1 MEIFSKKTRNEFRE
15 FFVNKT
21 IREIQSEFDAV
32 NIFCDL
38 NYVPEVLG
46 QRRFLVEQYY
56 HSIDWANPADALKV
70 QNLYETTLVDLE
82 DLAEN
87 GAEWAIPY
95 FRQLKKW
102 VERDGFVFESGK
114 LKWASSCGS
123 LHEIAKFA
131 GNFDIPQLKIQ
142 IQRINSSIDEDP
154 SLAIGTAKELV
165 ETICK
170 TILGDRKI
178 VFTDDMDVGLLV
190 KLARKELDIIP
201 ESISDSIKGAD
212 IIKRLL
218 SNLGNVAQGL
228 AELRN
233 LYGTGHGRRG
243 SNKGLNARHARLAV
257 GSATTLALFL
267 YETHLERKL

>member
-15 FFVNKT
+15 FFVGKT

-32 NIFCDL
+32 NISCDL
-38 NYVPEVLG
+38 NYVPEVVG

-56 HSIDWANPADALKV
+56 HSIDWANPADVLKI

-87 GAEWAIPY
+87 GAEWANPY

-114 LKWASSCGS
+114 LKRLSSYGS

-165 ETICK
+165 ETVCK
-170 TILGDRKI
+170 TILSDRKI
-178 VFTDDMDVGLLV
+178 AFTDDMDVGLLV

-233 LYGTGHGRRG
+233 LYGTGHG
-243 SNKGLNARHARLAV
+243 
-257 GSATTLALFL
+257 
-267 YETHLERKL
+267 